1 MMESEVRD
9 LSDEALIN
17 QTFKTGMKELQSMVN
32 QGHSVPM
39 SEFAK
44 LMIWA
49 KEQKEAIYAK
59 ELAKDK
65 REGWEVVEHTWCGV
79 PIAEFEIPSL
89 GIYKQKR

>member
-17 QTFKTGMKELQSMVN
+17 QTFREGMKQLQQMVN
-32 QGHSVPM
+32 QGHNVPM

-44 LMIWA
+44 LMIWC

-59 ELAKDK
+59 EMLKDK
-65 REGWEVVEHTWCGV
+65 REGWEVTEHLWCGI

-89 GIYKQKR
+89 GIYKQKK

>member
-17 QTFKTGMKELQSMVN
+17 QTFKEGMKQLQQMVN
-32 QGHSVPM
+32 QGRNVPM

-44 LMIWA
+44 LMIWC
-49 KEQKEAIYAK
+49 KEKKEAIYAK
-59 ELAKDK
+59 EMLKDK
-65 REGWEVVEHTWCGV
+65 REGWEVTEHLWCGV